1 MRATLS
7 VAFMFFLGENRCETD
22 LCSNRIGGDNH
33 AKTIQES
40 KTGVEL
46 VLRSTHRTAQLQRAL
61 PPMHPLLQA
70 KFSATPAVFL
80 LFESRRV
87 LFCQLLCS
95 VKKRKK
101 YCACLTAEK
110 QKTRAGAV
118 WSTVPTPV
126 SAVFS
131 YIEGCLPLNA
141 WKNLSCRGR
150 QKRFL

>member
-7 VAFMFFLGENRCETD
+7 VAFLFFFRQNRCETD

-33 AKTIQES
+33 TKTIQES

-61 PPMHPLLQA
+61 PPMHPLYQA

-95 VKKRKK
+95 VKKREK
-101 YCACLTAEK
+101 YCTCLTAEN
-110 QKTRAGAV
+110 QKTGAGAV
-118 WSTVPTPV
+118 WSTVQPLFQRYFHILR
-126 SAVFS
+126 A
-131 YIEGCLPLNA
+131 ILPLKA
-141 WKNLSCRGR
+141 WKNLSCLGR

>member
-7 VAFMFFLGENRCETD
+7 VAFLFFLGENRCETD
-22 LCSNRIGGDNH
+22 LCSNKIGGDNH

-95 VKKRKK
+95 VKKREK
-101 YCACLTAEK
+101 YCTCLTAEK
-110 QKTRAGAV
+110 QKTGAGAV
-118 WSTVPTPV
+118 
-126 SAVFS
+126 
-131 YIEGCLPLNA
+131 
-141 WKNLSCRGR
+141 
-150 QKRFL
+150 